1 MVMCCIIVRGIPM
14 LRVQKYYKVET
25 CVMIDG
31 QQVLQVVVVFG
42 EDGCGLLMS
51 KLSVNDC

>member
-1 MVMCCIIVRGIPM
+1 M

-31 QQVLQVVVVFG
+31 QQVLQVVVVFE